1 MRKYISY
8 IVFQFSIIICLPTLA
23 NDDKPTNTPP
33 NVLKGGVVIKQN
45 INEKTLDALEKSIDK
60 VFSNIYQIGTS
71 ATIELNKEAQ
81 EAKTLFKSLEDN
93 SKIITSFSP
102 ASLQS
107 LPVALP
113 MPGTSNVFIA
123 INKATYYPT
132 HTELEVYAKM
142 LIGDNEFYFGN
153 RKVQYVPNIGFAG
166 NASLALLGSQN
177 FTSNNYG
184 FSFTGGTIDNT
195 PLSTISQL
203 KINCGVFDGLLLK
216 GKFELN
222 TNQFVALDANGYEI
236 NDKIV
241 ADIDF
246 QTKDLSS
253 LNIKIINLPAFGLK
267 NSSSKIGFIVTEA
280 EIDLSEKNAI
290 SPSQGFLKSNVL
302 TNNDD
307 SAVKQWT
314 GFYASQLSIFIPVHY
329 ISTVPSDIRN
339 KVKKSRPKVNAKDLI
354 IDASGLYFSFDK
366 KNPIA
371 KSKLMGI
378 GFQLSLLDIV
388 IKKSTFNKFD
398 TEGLLDNPFSLSS
411 LIAATPTTP
420 SSNGKGPSDDFFSET
435 NLNEETIA
443 INKEELEI
451 SGSMSGSDEPSF
463 KLTPKE
469 KYFVFFGGSTEP
481 DQNSQIEMVNQ
492 DQMITPKIGLY
503 GKLNIGV
510 SQIAGGFTVNSGTTG
525 SDFSGLTLR
534 YENVVL
540 KWQDG
545 VKFSF
550 DRISLDAAGSLLDL
564 PIGITSIDAT
574 YDKDKK
580 EMAIRLDSYIGL
592 NKLTPT
598 LPRIEGVVTF
608 NWNYGYADDGNII
621 ASFKSWSFDRL
632 IIKGQIGPINVGG
645 VLTLDIKKDSNM
657 VEFNSKLLIRGSV
670 VVSSEF
676 KFLQEFKANFVFG
689 NSNSINNYTF
699 FYVDALL
706 YWDKGVDLGTTGLQ
720 WNGLGFGFYYNMR
733 KIPGIPSNY
742 SLTGCKYGPSAG
754 YWGAMIMAGV
764 TDKLTTG
771 KYFQGYAG
779 IDIGF
784 GPGMG
789 LADIGIFV
797 GARFGSENSLVS
809 KDGISKNM
817 IRKKAVEKQIIDAD
831 GDKKKYDSIKT
842 EYDNA
847 KNPDEKQAVL
857 QKNNL
862 KNIDALTQ
870 KQKKADFALEKV
882 KKIEQSNA
890 IKKLEAEMQA
900 NAKKKLDE
908 IQAAEKTAND
918 ARQKVALKTAELEKA
933 RAELASKTPNK
944 SQLEATNKGAKKQL
958 EDAKSILKGLNGA
971 ISARQSLDNAEA
983 EKLKYTN
990 LIKQI
995 NKENQVIIDS
1005 YKDIP
1010 VSNRSRDYYAAQEK
1024 LKNNNIKIA
1033 DYSSTI
1039 KSRDKE
1045 ISDARAL
1052 LDKELSNRKISE
1064 REFNNLVK
1072 QEEATIASSEKKI
1085 GDSDNELANLKKLED
1100 DINQR
1105 EKDKLRSETEAEK
1118 ANEVF
1123 TKINNTDA
1131 IKNEITKSIDD
1142 GIKSATKQ
1150 LAGEKIIGKDK
1161 KEYDLSSACAVAAS
1175 SACKAAVSQ
1184 MNDFDKV
1191 RLGVNIF
1198 KLEGLQEQQTKF
1210 KDLTTAQEI
1219 QGSLDKINNLNK
1231 QENAKNNVLFT
1242 VRTPTF
1248 ISKFLSFTEAKYV
1261 NYFYEGNK
1269 KGLQEKFVSTTN
1281 EINTLD
1287 KDIINNKLIKNNL
1300 IDGLNLILPAN
1311 NKVVNDVSLNEK
1323 LISIINN
1330 KNKYNANQINE
1341 ASKLLNAIGS
1351 LASNEAKLST
1361 LQKDAKIVSAEDE
1374 IKDVV
1379 KSFYNFFTPVKYNS
1393 LSLQEIKENI
1403 SILEITNTAAKMR
1416 LSPKYGEATYD
1427 ISSKQALLEN
1437 TASKE
1442 ITFNGKSIKGSDIEN
1457 TLKSNGVALKEFK
1470 TTGELSMELMNLS
1483 KTIGKTPQEIER
1495 DKAKMLAYEYRDM
1508 LDNLNQSKKILD
1520 KENTK
1525 LDFDKY
1531 VELVKKTD
1539 INLLRDSYAKSEGAL
1554 FDRYLSIKQ
1563 STVPG
1568 VITPDYI
1575 QRELAPFKE
1584 KLAELKPKIDEYD
1597 QAVAAIA
1604 KIKQENGTEV
1614 SKLEQELGDFENKL
1628 KNIGESDRLK
1638 YSKEQE
1644 ELEVRLQRLKEI
1656 TYDTEEVEEDL
1667 AVKNNE
1673 TKNVKDAETED
1684 FDDINTQGSF
1694 VIIKGSASYN
1704 VESKEFHLLAM
1715 GYANIE
1721 NTTLTIRG
1729 TRNTAGLL
1737 GNVDLCIGGR
1747 DGFHLW
1753 AGTPGQPFGAKIT
1766 YKASMGLIGGAEQ
1779 DIQFYLLGGPVP
1791 TDPKLITRSYPEGI
1805 QTVLDELIR
1814 EKQISS
1820 DPRTDLKNAYS
1831 NAKNGGI
1838 GFGFAHDYST
1848 AKESQIGPIV
1858 YNIGFGIG
1866 VDFLLAS
1873 DVICL
1878 GYGTVPYYGT
1888 GTLVGYAKGRVGF
1901 RVSFW
1906 GANIDIPLISAQ
1918 LSLVLSG
1925 GLPQPMYF
1933 KGNADFKY
1941 SVLGGA
1947 IRGRIGVDFSLG
1959 TPCEAINLFD
1969 GGRLNVIKQIIK
1981 SPDNVKNIIIDGKY
1995 PFLTTFSIT
2004 LDNVKFDDAGLTIGN
2019 LRYSPGY
2026 IEKRI
2031 KTGSQNIALAYL
2043 NPFSKN
2049 SNYTLR
2055 FSVFL
2060 AQITTYNDASGTH
2073 FMEFP
2078 INKEK
2083 YNQPITVTWDT
2094 DSSGKIQNL
2103 KWQTDPENEI
2113 EKAQEAGKK

>member
-8 IVFQFSIIICLPTLA
+8 LVFQFYIIICLPTLA
-23 NDDKPTNTPP
+23 NDDKPTNILP
-33 NVLKGGVVIKQN
+33 NVLKGGVVINQN
-45 INEKTLDALEKSIDK
+45 INEKTLYALEKSIDK

-81 EAKTLFKSLEDN
+81 KAKTLFKSLEDN

-184 FSFTGGTIDNT
+184 FSFTGGTIDTT

-236 NDKIV
+236 NDKIE

-280 EIDLSEKNAI
+280 EIDLSEKKAI
-290 SPSQGFLKSNVL
+290 SASEGFLNSNVL
-302 TNNDD
+302 TNTDV

-314 GFYASQLSIFIPVHY
+314 GFYASELSIFIPVHY

-354 IDASGLYFSFDK
+354 IDASGLYFSYNK
-366 KNPIA
+366 TNPIL

-388 IKKSTFNKFD
+388 IKKSNFNQFD
-398 TEGLLDNPFSLSS
+398 TKGLLDNPFSLSS
-411 LIAATPTTP
+411 LNAATPTTP

-469 KYFVFFGGSTEP
+469 KNFVFFGGSTEP

-492 DQMITPKIGLY
+492 DNMITPKIGLY
-503 GKLNIGV
+503 GKLNIGT

-632 IIKGQIGPINVGG
+632 IIRGQIGPIKVGG
-645 VLTLDIKKDSNM
+645 VLTLDINKDEA
-657 VEFNSKLLIRGSV
+657 EFNSKLLIRGSV
-670 VVSSEF
+670 EVSSEF

-689 NSNSINNYTF
+689 NSINNYTF

-706 YWDKGVDLGTTGLQ
+706 YWEKGVNLGTTGLQ

-733 KIPGIPSNY
+733 KIPKIQSNY

-764 TDKLTTG
+764 TDVPTKG

-857 QKNNL
+857 TKNNL

-870 KQKKADFALEKV
+870 KQKKADFALEKA

-900 NAKKKLDE
+900 NAKQKLDA
-908 IQAAEKTAND
+908 IQAAEKTANE
-918 ARQKVALKTAELEKA
+918 ARQMVALKTAELEKA
-933 RAELASKTPNK
+933 RAELESKTPNK

-958 EDAKSILKGLNGA
+958 EDAKSILKDLDVA
-971 ISARQSLDNAEA
+971 ISARKSLDKAEA
-983 EKLKYTN
+983 ENQTYTKLIEQNKKDQKIINSYKYT
-990 LIKQI
+990 LFPKPPR
-995 NKENQVIIDS
+995 EYFV
-1005 YKDIP
+1005 
-1010 VSNRSRDYYAAQEK
+1010 AQEN
-1024 LKNNNIKIA
+1024 LKNNFIKIVN
-1033 DYSSTI
+1033 YSSTI
-1039 KSRDKE
+1039 KPRINKE

-1269 KGLQEKFVSTTN
+1269 KGLQDKFVSTTN
-1281 EINTLD
+1281 EINTL
-1287 KDIINNKLIKNNL
+1287 KKNISFNTYIKNNL

-1323 LISIINN
+1323 LPSIIND
-1330 KNKYNANQINE
+1330 KNKYSENQRNA
-1341 ASKLLNAIGS
+1341 ASILLKAIGS

-1539 INLLRDSYAKSEGAL
+1539 INLLRANSAEIEGL
-1554 FDRYLSIKQ
+1554 IKGFELNQ
-1563 STVPG
+1563 RVYPT
-1568 VITPDYI
+1568 IFTPDFVKG
-1575 QRELAPFKE
+1575 RLAPFKE

-1694 VIIKGSASYN
+1694 VMIKGSASYN

-1766 YKASMGLIGGAEQ
+1766 YKASMGLIGGAEK

-1814 EKQISS
+1814 EKQISF

-1838 GFGFAHDYST
+1838 GFGFAHENST

-1925 GLPQPMYF
+1925 GLPEPMYF

-1941 SVLGGA
+1941 SVLAGA
-1947 IRGRIGVDFSLG
+1947 VRGRIGVDFSLG
-1959 TPCEAINLFD
+1959 TPCEAISLFD
-1969 GGRLNVIKQIIK
+1969 GGRLNVVNNIWAGAGEKQIT
-1981 SPDNVKNIIIDGKY
+1981 VEGKY
-1995 PFLTTFSIT
+1995 AFFRKFSVTLDGVKYDDSGLSLDPSFFGRGVSSIT
-2004 LDNVKFDDAGLTIGN
+2004 YNQRDN
-2019 LRYSPGY
+2019 
-2026 IEKRI
+2026 
-2031 KTGSQNIALAYL
+2031 NIAIGLGPILIPNTDYLFRCTAYI
-2043 NPFSKN
+2043 SKV
-2049 SNYTLR
+2049 NYYTEGK
-2055 FSVFL
+2055 
-2060 AQITTYNDASGTH
+2060 ITYCNAV
-2073 FMEFP
+2073 P
-2078 INKEK
+2078 INPQK
-2083 YNQPITVTWDT
+2083 YNQPITAKMST
-2094 DSSGKIQNL
+2094 DSNVWCTPIVGQSFYYCCC
-2103 KWQTDPENEI
+2103 
-2113 EKAQEAGKK
+2113 